1 MELEQIYQPIQEELE
16 NVEEILETSL
26 KETRNKS
33 LLKVN
38 RFLLETPGKRL
49 RPALVILSSK
59 ATSSK
64 EQRVKSKELIKIASS
79 IELIHIASL
88 VHDDVVD
95 NSDLRHHNPTVN
107 FKWGEDVSIAL
118 GDYLYSL
125 AFKLIADC
133 TNSDILDCI
142 SSATKSMCE
151 GELVQ
156 ILERDNFS
164 LSKERYIVIVKKKT
178 ASLFTASC
186 QVGAITSNSPK
197 PIENALRQYG
207 LNFGIAFQVMD
218 DYLDLTS
225 STQELGKPVG
235 LDLTAGEL
243 TLPFLFLT
251 EYERKKLLA
260 QYKNP
265 KEDLCSIRH
274 SLDKLGVLTKT
285 HKFIYRYI
293 AQAKESLRACPDSE
307 YKKRLERLV
316 DFISQRARF

>member
-1 MELEQIYQPIQEELE
+1 MELNRIYQHIEKELKG
-16 NVEEILETSL
+16 VEEVLETSIRAAKNESISRL
-26 KETRNKS
+26 NC
-33 LLKVN
+33 
-38 RFLLETPGKRL
+38 FLLESPGKRI
-49 RPALVILSSK
+49 RPALVILCAKAASSPK
-59 ATSSK
+59 I
-64 EQRVKSKELIKIASS
+64 KSIDQQLTKIASS

-95 NSDLRHHNPTVN
+95 HSDLRHHNPTVN
-107 FKWGEDVSIAL
+107 FKWGDDVSIAL

-133 TNSDILDCI
+133 ANTDILDCI

-151 GELVQ
+151 GELTQ
-156 ILERDNFS
+156 ILERDNLS
-164 LSKERYIVIVKKKT
+164 LSKERYMIIVKKKT

-186 QVGAITSNSPK
+186 QVGAITSNSSK
-197 PIENALRQYG
+197 SIENALRQYG

-265 KEDLCSIRH
+265 KEDLNSIRK
-274 SLDKLGVLTKT
+274 SLDRLGVLAKT
-285 HKFIYRYI
+285 RKFIGSYI
-293 AQAKESLRACPDSE
+293 AKAKQGLKTCQDSE
-307 YKKRLERLV
+307 YKQDLESLA
-316 DFISQRARF
+316 DFIQQKTEE